1 MNNNKYYT
9 EKELLNYLNRNTKKR
24 QGKDRLIQMCRQAG
38 LIIEPVKETLQGKGK
53 QILYEILE
61 DNYNIPNEIWID
73 VYCSQEHEV
82 SNLGR
87 IRQKETKK
95 LMGSKNDMGYITV
108 GFGQIK
114 NLRAHRV
121 VFFSFHPEYLEN
133 ESQLV
138 IDHINGK
145 RDDNR
150 LDNLRITTNLE
161 NIRTGKINQKNC
173 QTLLAQLLLKFG
185 YEETKN
191 KLLKLL
197 ENE

>member
-1 MNNNKYYT
+1 
-9 EKELLNYLNRNTKKR
+9 
-24 QGKDRLIQMCRQAG
+24 
-38 LIIEPVKETLQGKGK
+38 
-53 QILYEILE
+53 
-61 DNYNIPNEIWID
+61 
-73 VYCSQEHEV
+73 
-82 SNLGR
+82 
-87 IRQKETKK
+87 
-95 LMGSKNDMGYITV
+95 MGSKNNMGYITV
-108 GFGQIK
+108 SFGQMN

-133 ESQLV
+133 ESQFV

-197 ENE
+197 DDE

>member
-1 MNNNKYYT
+1 
-9 EKELLNYLNRNTKKR
+9 
-24 QGKDRLIQMCRQAG
+24 
-38 LIIEPVKETLQGKGK
+38 
-53 QILYEILE
+53 
-61 DNYNIPNEIWID
+61 
-73 VYCSQEHEV
+73 
-82 SNLGR
+82 
-87 IRQKETKK
+87 
-95 LMGSKNDMGYITV
+95 MGSKTDAGYISV
-108 GFGQIK
+108 GVGKIT
-114 NLRAHRV
+114 NLRAHRI

-133 ESQLV
+133 ESQFV

-150 LDNLRITTNLE
+150 LDNLRIITNLE
-161 NIRTGKINQKNC
+161 NIRAGKMNQKNC